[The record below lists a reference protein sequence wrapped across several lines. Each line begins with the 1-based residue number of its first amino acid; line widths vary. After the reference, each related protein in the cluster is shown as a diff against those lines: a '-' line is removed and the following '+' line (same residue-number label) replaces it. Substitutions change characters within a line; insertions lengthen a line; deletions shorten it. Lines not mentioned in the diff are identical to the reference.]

1 MKLVYACGVR
11 KNFSIMNLLGLL
23 IMQSK
28 LADSNEERT
37 ALAALFPVSDT
48 W

>member
-1 MKLVYACGVR
+1 MKELVYACGVR
-11 KNFSIMNLLGLL
+11 KNFSMNLLGLL